1 VQWLI
6 LFERPCDRSL
16 TEALRFAKMNF
27 LLLLLPSLLGA
38 LNAILVRPFRAWVG
52 WLNAFLSLLACGAA
66 LSFAGLAVSEID
78 VPVFGPGQFLRADGL
93 SALLMVLVTSVA
105 TLTLVLSPGLGRHTR
120 YDTSQLRRYHIF
132 INLFIAAMLLAVS
145 ANNVGIMWVALEATT
160 VFSALIIPLRLSK
173 ESVEASWKYILIGSV
188 GIALAFA
195 GTVLSYFDFVAL
207 SGRVENALN
216 WPVLRATAPLL
227 HPEVMRLSF
236 VFILVGYGTKA
247 GIAPMHT
254 WKPDAYGESPSSLSA
269 LMSSALFAVAMYAIL
284 RWKIVVDACVGGHFA
299 DNLLLALGTLSIL
312 IGSFSVVLARNYK
325 RLLAYSGVE
334 HTGLIC
340 LGLGLGPL
348 GVFAALL
355 HLINHTAVKS
365 TLFFLVRG
373 IEFKYGS
380 PLIKDVRGMRRVM
393 PWTAGLFAAGMLA
406 LTGLPPF
413 GLFVSE
419 FALFRAGFSTKHFWL
434 MGVALALL
442 VVAFVSFINHLNKM
456 LYGPVPEGVDLGELD
471 SRSWVI
477 PLLVPLSAL
486 VILGLT
492 IPPHL
497 TTLLNRIMEIV
508 SK

>member
-1 VQWLI
+1 MI
-6 LFERPCDRSL
+6 D
-16 TEALRFAKMNF
+16 F
-27 LLLLLPSLLGA
+27 LLLLLPSLLAA
-38 LNAILVRPFRAWVG
+38 LTAILVRPFRAWVG
-52 WLNAFLSLLACGAA
+52 WLNAFISLLACGAA
-66 LSFAGLAVSEID
+66 LSFAGRAVSEID
-78 VPVFGPGQFLRADGL
+78 VPVFGPGEFLRADGL

-105 TLTLVLSPGLGRHTR
+105 TLTLVLSPGLGRTTR
-120 YDTSQLRRYHIF
+120 YNESQLRRYHIF
-132 INLFIAAMLLAVS
+132 MNLFVAAMLLAVT

-207 SGRVENALN
+207 SGRLENALN

-299 DNLLLALGTLSIL
+299 DNLLLALGMLSIL

-334 HTGLIC
+334 HAGLIC

-365 TLFFLVRG
+365 MMFFLVRG

-380 PLIKDVRGMRRVM
+380 PLIKDVRGMLRVM
-393 PWTAGLFAAGMLA
+393 PWTGALFAAGMLA

-419 FALFRAGFSTKHFWL
+419 FGLFRAGFSTKHPWL
-434 MGVALALL
+434 MGAALALL

-456 LYGPVPEGVDLGELD
+456 LYGPVPDGVDAVELD
-471 SRSWVI
+471 CPAWLI

-492 IPPHL
+492 MPPPL
-497 TTLLNRIMEIV
+497 ATLLNRIMEIV

>member
-1 VQWLI
+1 M
-6 LFERPCDRSL
+6 
-16 TEALRFAKMNF
+16 TF

-38 LNAILVRPFRAWVG
+38 LVAILVRPFRAWVG
-52 WLNAFLSLLACGAA
+52 WLNAIISLVAFGAA
-66 LSFAGLAVSEID
+66 LSFAGQAISGTAA
-78 VPVFGPGQFLRADGL
+78 PVFGPGEFLRADGL
-93 SALLMVLVTSVA
+93 SALLMVLVTAVA
-105 TLTLVLSPGLGRHTR
+105 TLTLFLSPGLGRQTR
-120 YDTSQLRRYHIF
+120 YGEPQLWRYHIF
-132 INLFIAAMLLAVS
+132 INLFIAAMLLAVT

-173 ESVEASWKYILIGSV
+173 WSVEASWKYILIGSV

-207 SGRVENALN
+207 SGPVENALN

-254 WKPDAYGESPSSLSA
+254 WKPDAYGESPSSLGA

-284 RWKIVVDACVGGHFA
+284 RWKMVADACVGGHFS
-299 DNLLLALGTLSIL
+299 DNLLLALGMLSIV

-325 RLLAYSGVE
+325 RLLAYSSVE
-334 HTGLIC
+334 HAGLIC

-355 HLINHTAVKS
+355 HLVNHTAAKS
-365 TLFFLVRG
+365 LMFFLVRS
-373 IEFKYGS
+373 IEYKYGS
-380 PLIKDVRGMRRVM
+380 PLIKDVRGMLRVL
-393 PWTAGLFAAGMLA
+393 PWTGGLFAVGILA
-406 LTGLPPF
+406 LIGLPPF

-419 FALFRAGFSTKHFWL
+419 FALFRAGFATKHYWL
-434 MGVALALL
+434 LGTTLLLL
-442 VVAFVSFINHLNKM
+442 VVAFISFINHLNNM
-456 LYGPVPEGVDLGELD
+456 LYGSAPEGVTVGELD
-471 SRSWVI
+471 NRAWLI
-477 PLLVPLSAL
+477 PLLVPLSVL

-492 IPPHL
+492 MPAPL
-497 TTLLNRIMEIV
+497 ATLLNRIMEIV
-508 SK
+508 FK